1 MPHPQRLG
9 NQGVLPLPSVPM
21 LPPHQMPYHGGDGLM
36 PTPGSQPYPSRGMR
50 GMRGRGRG
58 GYHQRPSYEDEGMF
72 RTETES
78 AITDTANFGG
88 NRPPYDS
95 HYGDNQ
101 GGGRGFNRFK
111 RGRYEGDYGHRG
123 ARPPKPQ
130 TDSICVAR
138 IPQELNTISQLNA
151 HFQKFGNIVNIQ
163 LDPANKQAFV
173 QFTSN
178 AEALLALRSP
188 EAVMNNRFIQVYLK
202 KDEAQE
208 GGAPAPVVP
217 QPPRPAVRPVPTS
230 TVPQPAMMSRTPT
243 SLVVQPAATAA
254 AQPKNLELKKKQQ
267 ELLSKQ
273 LEQQKKLLQLLEKMK
288 GTTSKEK
295 DEVKAQLTAL
305 TAKIGEA
312 MKKAR
317 EGVAKQTAAPVVG
330 AAPAAATS
338 WKKLSADSE
347 KQRLDRELELLAK
360 SKAVIETSTNGAS
373 APPKS
378 TTSEAGA
385 SLAESPELST
395 AVGTSSL
402 PAPTKEVD
410 QSRMEALQKTL
421 ASLQEEA
428 KQLGIPASQIAAQVT
443 GVPSLAGPRGR
454 GVGMRAR
461 AAPWWGR
468 GRGRGG
474 RGTHAR
480 ASPSSPQVVSCVYL
494 HTRVCVAL
502 A

>member
-1 MPHPQRLG
+1 
-9 NQGVLPLPSVPM
+9 
-21 LPPHQMPYHGGDGLM
+21 
-36 PTPGSQPYPSRGMR
+36 
-50 GMRGRGRG
+50 
-58 GYHQRPSYEDEGMF
+58 
-72 RTETES
+72 
-78 AITDTANFGG
+78 
-88 NRPPYDS
+88 
-95 HYGDNQ
+95 
-101 GGGRGFNRFK
+101 
-111 RGRYEGDYGHRG
+111 
-123 ARPPKPQ
+123 
-130 TDSICVAR
+130 
-138 IPQELNTISQLNA
+138 
-151 HFQKFGNIVNIQ
+151 
-163 LDPANKQAFV
+163 
-173 QFTSN
+173 
-178 AEALLALRSP
+178 
-188 EAVMNNRFIQVYLK
+188 
-202 KDEAQE
+202 
-208 GGAPAPVVP
+208 
-217 QPPRPAVRPVPTS
+217 
-230 TVPQPAMMSRTPT
+230 
-243 SLVVQPAATAA
+243 
-254 AQPKNLELKKKQQ
+254 
-267 ELLSKQ
+267 
-273 LEQQKKLLQLLEKMK
+273 MK

-385 SLAESPELST
+385 SLAESPELSA

-428 KQLGIPASQIAAQVT
+428 KQLGIPASQIAAQGT
-443 GVPSLAGPRGR
+443 CFTPSQGNGTMTSQSVIGLQHLLWVFPPKQLPVCPRWR
-454 GVGMRAR
+454 DPE
-461 AAPWWGR
+461 AAESGCAPELLP
-468 GRGRGG
+468 GG
-474 RGTHAR
+474 AAAEAEAVEVHTPAHLLHRHKLCR
-480 ASPSSPQVVSCVYL
+480 VFIYL
-494 HTRVCVAL
+494 CVAL